1 MANAPPSP
9 LAKRTKKGYN
19 NGNDKDQAAKIAVR
33 ANTGKDGREAWRK
46 AKDIST
52 L

>member
-1 MANAPPSP
+1 M
-9 LAKRTKKGYN
+9 KGNYQKTLNRNRKDYN
-19 NGNDKDQAAKIAVR
+19 NGNYKDQAAKIAVR

-46 AKDIST
+46 TEDVST